1 MVHAVCI
8 IAMTLAVVL
17 VVPRI
22 FWVRIRIVTHWQILV
37 LGRAYRI
44 CRNPPW
50 VGLYELWVFAIW
62 RHGPLSAW
70 TAIIRAIW
78 TWGTAIAVLTMP
90 AKAVQ
95 VLRTKDRV
103 NTSTT
108 VLDQAPD
115 TDRELERTIIKRC
128 PYRVNAQIVC
138 AWLKDLDI
146 YDLGLTTSPVRV
158 RTGDGARSWV
168 ACASSLCLCLYI
180 DHEVSIRLRNS
191 YRHTLWLCK
200 GELINPVWSRGR
212 TTTRHWDDVH

>member
-1 MVHAVCI
+1 MRPWWIRSIILAENRQVVPAHIGFNRAVTSAIVVYISLRAHMVHAVCI

-70 TAIIRAIW
+70 TAIVRPIW

-115 TDRELERTIIKRC
+115 TD
-128 PYRVNAQIVC
+128 
-138 AWLKDLDI
+138 
-146 YDLGLTTSPVRV
+146 
-158 RTGDGARSWV
+158 
-168 ACASSLCLCLYI
+168 
-180 DHEVSIRLRNS
+180 
-191 YRHTLWLCK
+191 
-200 GELINPVWSRGR
+200 
-212 TTTRHWDDVH
+212 